1 VGRKGMGERA
11 VRGERGKEEGRKGE
25 LVKRKRK

>member
-1 VGRKGMGERA
+1 MGERA